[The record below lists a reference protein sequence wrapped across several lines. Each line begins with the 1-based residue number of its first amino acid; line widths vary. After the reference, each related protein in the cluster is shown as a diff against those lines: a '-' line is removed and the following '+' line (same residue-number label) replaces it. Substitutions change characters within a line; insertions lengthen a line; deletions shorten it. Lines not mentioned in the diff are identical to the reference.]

1 VFFELLININNT
13 KHTKHNMSV
22 EVYLATE
29 NTLIVWCPDTQYL
42 VKVENTP
49 ELSKYPTEG
58 LLELTRIFVYSVEQA
73 NTTTPMKL
81 MQQILSLE
89 LNTNIVAECAWSHAA
104 TNYRDLDSATFDCD
118 IENHLM
124 IQQPDEDER
133 IINTIDYI
141 NEEGLYAVGAYQYE
155 TQFQKMITTDTCQEV

>member
-1 VFFELLININNT
+1 LWNNLLLN
-13 KHTKHNMSV
+13 KMSI
-22 EVYLATE
+22 EVYLAAE
-29 NTLIVWCPDTQYL
+29 NTLIIWSPETQYL

-49 ELSKYPTEG
+49 EPSKYPTEG
-58 LLELTRIFVYSVEQA
+58 LLELTRIYIHHVEHT
-73 NTTTPMKL
+73 TTTPMKL

-89 LNTNIVAECAWSHAA
+89 LNAEWIHVA

-124 IQQPDEDER
+124 IHQKDDEQ
-133 IINTIDYI
+133 IINTIDYM

-155 TQFQKMITTDTCQEV
+155 TQFQKMITTDTYQEV

>member
-1 VFFELLININNT
+1 
-13 KHTKHNMSV
+13 MSL

-29 NTLIVWCPDTQYL
+29 NTLIVWCPETQCL

-49 ELSKYPTEG
+49 EPSKYPTEG
-58 LLELTRIFVYSVEQA
+58 LLELTRIFIHSVD
-73 NTTTPMKL
+73 THVTPMKL

-89 LNTNIVAECAWSHAA
+89 LNADPNSTWIHVA

-124 IQQPDEDER
+124 IHQPDDDEQ

-155 TQFQKMITTDTCQEV
+155 TQFQKMITTDTFQEV

>member
-1 VFFELLININNT
+1 MFLKYAKAN
-13 KHTKHNMSV
+13 KMSV

-29 NTLIVWCPDTQYL
+29 NTLIVWCQETQYL

-49 ELSKYPTEG
+49 EPSKYPTEG
-58 LLELTRIFVYSVEQA
+58 LLELTRIYIHSVEQA
-73 NTTTPMKL
+73 TTTATTTTTTPMKR

-89 LNTNIVAECAWSHAA
+89 LNSSPDSALTWIHVA

-124 IQQPDEDER
+124 IHQPDNDEQ

-141 NEEGLYAVGAYQYE
+141 NEEGLYSVGAYQYE
-155 TQFQKMITTDTCQEV
+155 TQFQKMITTDTFQEV

>member
-1 VFFELLININNT
+1 
-13 KHTKHNMSV
+13 MSV

-29 NTLIVWCPDTQYL
+29 NTLIVWCPETQCL

-49 ELSKYPTEG
+49 EPSKYPTEG
-58 LLELTRIFVYSVEQA
+58 LLELTRIYISYVEHA
-73 NTTTPMKL
+73 TTTPMKR

-89 LNTNIVAECAWSHAA
+89 LNADPTLTWIHVA
-104 TNYRDLDSATFDCD
+104 TNYRDLDSAAFDCD

-124 IQQPDEDER
+124 IQQPDEDDER

>member
-1 VFFELLININNT
+1 
-13 KHTKHNMSV
+13 
-22 EVYLATE
+22 
-29 NTLIVWCPDTQYL
+29 
-42 VKVENTP
+42 
-49 ELSKYPTEG
+49 
-58 LLELTRIFVYSVEQA
+58 
-73 NTTTPMKL
+73 MKR

-89 LNTNIVAECAWSHAA
+89 LNADPTLTWIHVA

>member
-1 VFFELLININNT
+1 
-13 KHTKHNMSV
+13 MSL

-29 NTLIVWCPDTQYL
+29 NTLIVWCPETQCL
-42 VKVENTP
+42 AKVENTP
-49 ELSKYPTEG
+49 EPSKYPTEG
-58 LLELTRIFVYSVEQA
+58 LLELTRIFIHSFDTHV
-73 NTTTPMKL
+73 TPMKL

-89 LNTNIVAECAWSHAA
+89 LNADPNSTWIHVA

-124 IQQPDEDER
+124 IHQPDDDEQ

-155 TQFQKMITTDTCQEV
+155 TQFQKMITTDTFQEV

>member
-1 VFFELLININNT
+1 MFLKYAKALIKYTRN
-13 KHTKHNMSV
+13 NMSV

-29 NTLIVWCPDTQYL
+29 NILIVWCPETQYI

-49 ELSKYPTEG
+49 EPSKYPTEG
-58 LLELTRIFVYSVEQA
+58 LLELTRIYIHSLEQA
-73 NTTTPMKL
+73 STTPMKR

-89 LNTNIVAECAWSHAA
+89 LNPYPDSAWIHSA

-124 IQQPDEDER
+124 IHQPDEDER
-133 IINTIDYI
+133 IINTIDYV

-155 TQFQKMITTDTCQEV
+155 TQFQKMITTDTYQEV

>member
-1 VFFELLININNT
+1 
-13 KHTKHNMSV
+13 MSV

-29 NTLIVWCPDTQYL
+29 HTLIVWCPETQYFL
-42 VKVENTP
+42 KVENTP
-49 ELSKYPTEG
+49 EPSKYPTEG
-58 LLELTRIFVYSVEQA
+58 LLELTRIYVYSVEHSTT
-73 NTTTPMKL
+73 TTTPMKR

-89 LNTNIVAECAWSHAA
+89 LNADPALTWIYAA
-104 TNYRDLDSATFDCD
+104 TNYRDLDSAAFDCD

-124 IQQPDEDER
+124 IQQPDDEQ

-141 NEEGLYAVGAYQYE
+141 NEEGLYSVGAYQYE

>member
-1 VFFELLININNT
+1 
-13 KHTKHNMSV
+13 MSV

-29 NTLIVWCPDTQYL
+29 NTLIVWCPETQCL

-49 ELSKYPTEG
+49 EPSKYPTEG
-58 LLELTRIFVYSVEQA
+58 LLELTRIYIHSAEQA
-73 NTTTPMKL
+73 NTTPMKR

-89 LNTNIVAECAWSHAA
+89 LNADPALTWIHVA

-141 NEEGLYAVGAYQYE
+141 NEEGLYAVGVYQYE
-155 TQFQKMITTDTCQEV
+155 TQFQKMITMDTCQEV

>member
-1 VFFELLININNT
+1 
-13 KHTKHNMSV
+13 MSV

-29 NTLIVWCPDTQYL
+29 NTLIVWCPETQYL

-49 ELSKYPTEG
+49 EPSKYPTEG
-58 LLELTRIFVYSVEQA
+58 LLELTRIYIHSLKHA
-73 NTTTPMKL
+73 TTTTATPMKR

-89 LNTNIVAECAWSHAA
+89 LNAEWIHVA

-124 IQQPDEDER
+124 IQQPDDEEQ
-133 IINTIDYI
+133 IITTIDYI
-141 NEEGLYAVGAYQYE
+141 NEEGLYSVGAYQYE
-155 TQFQKMITTDTCQEV
+155 TQFQKMITTDTYQEV

>member
-1 VFFELLININNT
+1 
-13 KHTKHNMSV
+13 MSL

-29 NTLIVWCPDTQYL
+29 NTLIVWCPETQYL
-42 VKVENTP
+42 VKVENIP
-49 ELSKYPTEG
+49 EPSKYPTEG
-58 LLELTRIFVYSVEQA
+58 LLELTRIYIH
-73 NTTTPMKL
+73 TPTPTTPMKR

-89 LNTNIVAECAWSHAA
+89 LNAEWIHVA
-104 TNYRDLDSATFDCD
+104 TNYRDLDSATFVCD

-124 IQQPDEDER
+124 IHQADDDEQ

-155 TQFQKMITTDTCQEV
+155 TQFQKMITTDTYQEV

>member
-1 VFFELLININNT
+1 
-13 KHTKHNMSV
+13 MSV

-29 NTLIVWCPDTQYL
+29 NTLIVWCPETQCL

-49 ELSKYPTEG
+49 EPSKYPTEG
-58 LLELTRIFVYSVEQA
+58 LLELTRIFIHSFDA
-73 NTTTPMKL
+73 TDTKTTTTTITPMKL

-89 LNTNIVAECAWSHAA
+89 LNSNPAIWIHVA
-104 TNYRDLDSATFDCD
+104 TQYRDLDSATFDCD
-118 IENHLM
+118 IENHIM

>member
-1 VFFELLININNT
+1 MN
-13 KHTKHNMSV
+13 V

-29 NTLIVWCPDTQYL
+29 NTLIVWCPETQYL

-49 ELSKYPTEG
+49 EPSKYPTEG
-58 LLELTRIFVYSVEQA
+58 LLELTRIYIHSVEHA
-73 NTTTPMKL
+73 TATATATPMKR

-89 LNTNIVAECAWSHAA
+89 LNADPTLTWLHAA

-124 IQQPDEDER
+124 IQQTDDEEQ
-133 IINTIDYI
+133 IITTIDYM
-141 NEEGLYAVGAYQYE
+141 NEEGLYSVGAYQYE
-155 TQFQKMITTDTCQEV
+155 TQFQKMITADTCQEV

>member
-1 VFFELLININNT
+1 
-13 KHTKHNMSV
+13 MSV

-29 NTLIVWCPDTQYL
+29 NTLIVWCPETQYL
-42 VKVENTP
+42 VKIENTP

-58 LLELTRIFVYSVEQA
+58 LLELTRIYIRHVEH
-73 NTTTPMKL
+73 TTTTISPMKL

-89 LNTNIVAECAWSHAA
+89 LNTNIDVECAWSHAA

-124 IQQPDEDER
+124 IQQPDDDER

-155 TQFQKMITTDTCQEV
+155 TQFQKMITTDTFQEV

>member
-1 VFFELLININNT
+1 
-13 KHTKHNMSV
+13 MSV

-29 NTLIVWCPDTQYL
+29 NTLIVWCPETQYL
-42 VKVENTP
+42 AKVENTP
-49 ELSKYPTEG
+49 EPSKYPTEG
-58 LLELTRIFVYSVEQA
+58 LLELTRIYIYSFDTHA
-73 NTTTPMKL
+73 TPMKL

-89 LNTNIVAECAWSHAA
+89 LNSGLDSACVWIHAA

-124 IQQPDEDER
+124 IHQPDEDEQ

-155 TQFQKMITTDTCQEV
+155 TQFQKMITTDTFQEV

>member
-1 VFFELLININNT
+1 
-13 KHTKHNMSV
+13 MSI

-29 NTLIVWCPDTQYL
+29 NRLIVWCPETQYL

-49 ELSKYPTEG
+49 EPSKYPTEG
-58 LLELTRIFVYSVEQA
+58 LLELTRIFIHSVDTSA
-73 NTTTPMKL
+73 TTTTPMKL

-89 LNTNIVAECAWSHAA
+89 LDSTYEWIHVA

-124 IQQPDEDER
+124 IQQPDDDEQ